1 MKLKIAAI
9 TNHPEHMAIYKLCF
23 AGVGFYKGG
32 SYEFYSHE
40 GDYIGTAPAYRVQCF
55 VAFMK
60 RNFGVYVCK
69 YPIDYKET
77 TERPITYG
85 WYDIIDFDIVHQWM
99 EELAEN
105 PIILL

>member
-40 GDYIGTAPAYRVQCF
+40 GDYIGTAPAYR
-55 VAFMK
+55 
-60 RNFGVYVCK
+60 
-69 YPIDYKET
+69 DWET
-77 TERPITYG
+77 NTRDRKSTRLNSSHITRSR
-85 WYDIIDFDIVHQWM
+85 M
-99 EELAEN
+99 PSSA
-105 PIILL
+105 